1 VRISETYTG
10 TAGEHYFSWQ
20 EEIGDAG
27 AELNLWKF
35 QPYVTRHDTVID
47 FGCGSGGLLANLTC
61 EGRIGVEPNP
71 AARTLA
77 ARRGITVV
85 SSASDLDD
93 ATADVAISNHA
104 LEHTLEPFR
113 ELRHLRRALKPGGTF
128 VLVVPSERGPRSWRP
143 GDVNHHLFTWT
154 PLLLGDL
161 LVEAG
166 FEVERCRMVYR
177 AWPPGYTT
185 LRRWPVVLRA
195 LGGVWAVVRD
205 ERQIHAVAR
214 VPA

>member
-1 VRISETYTG
+1 MRISEAYSG
-10 TAGEHYFSWQ
+10 AAGEQYFHWQ
-20 EEIGDAG
+20 SEIGDVG

-35 QPYVTRHDTVID
+35 QPYVTRQDTVID
-47 FGCGSGGLLANLTC
+47 FGCGGGGLLAKLSC
-61 EGRIGVEPNP
+61 RGRIGVEPNP
-71 AARTLA
+71 AARALA
-77 ARRGITVV
+77 AERGVTVV
-85 SSASDLDD
+85 PSASDLDD
-93 ATADVAISNHA
+93 EVADVAISNHA
-104 LEHTLEPFR
+104 LEHALEPFN
-113 ELRHLRRALKPGGTF
+113 ELRDLRRALKPGGRL
-128 VLVVPSERGPRSWRP
+128 VLVVPSEHGPRSWHE
-143 GDVNHHLFTWT
+143 GDINHHLFTWT

-205 ERQIHAVAR
+205 ERQIHAVAHVR
-214 VPA
+214 V